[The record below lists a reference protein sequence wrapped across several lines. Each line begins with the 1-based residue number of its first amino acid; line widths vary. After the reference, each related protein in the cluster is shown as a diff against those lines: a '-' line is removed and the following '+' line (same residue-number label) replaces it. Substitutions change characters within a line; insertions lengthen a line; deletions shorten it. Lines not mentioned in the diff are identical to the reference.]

1 MGSGNLTLVVGALSY
16 AGHLNLTAVADRDN
30 CPDMEVFTQ
39 GVRGTL
45 DELAQAVGW
54 PRSRRERHPR
64 HPRERQPHPSKGG
77 PMSDL
82 LSHDVLVISQK
93 AKVIEMT
100 DEYRIFDGVGTEIG
114 TIREVEQSTTKK
126 AVRLFSGV
134 DQFLTH
140 KLVVFDSDGQ
150 QVLMVERPA
159 KLMKSKIKVSDAQ
172 GTERGAILQDN
183 VVGKKHFALVDGR
196 GDRIGSID
204 GENWMSWDFA
214 MHDSTGAEVGRITKK
229 WAGILKEGYTTADTY
244 ILQIE
249 AEVSSDLRLLMFASA
264 AGLDV
269 ALKQDDN
276 GRWGF
281 GGVG

>member
-1 MGSGNLTLVVGALSY
+1 
-16 AGHLNLTAVADRDN
+16 
-30 CPDMEVFTQ
+30 
-39 GVRGTL
+39 
-45 DELAQAVGW
+45 
-54 PRSRRERHPR
+54 
-64 HPRERQPHPSKGG
+64 
-77 PMSDL
+77 MSDL

-100 DEYRIFDGVGTEIG
+100 NEYRIFDDAGTEIG

-140 KLVVFDSDGQ
+140 KLGIFDGDGR
-150 QVLMVERPA
+150 QVLLLERPS
-159 KLMKSKIKVSDAQ
+159 KLLKSKIKVSDAQ

-183 VVGKKHFALVDGR
+183 VVGPKHFALVDSR
-196 GDRIGSID
+196 GVRIGSID

-214 MHDSTGAEVGRITKK
+214 IHDSTGTEVGRITKT
-229 WAGILKEGYTTADTY
+229 WAGLLKEGYTTADTY
-244 ILQIE
+244 ILQVE
-249 AEVSSDLRLLMFASA
+249 PEVSSDLRLLMFASA

-269 ALKQDDN
+269 ALKQDDT
-276 GRWGF
+276 GGWGF